1 MNPLTFTWPN
11 WFEIPFLQ
19 TKVSTLLQTNVTA
32 TNATVANITPTNI
45 IETQKEKLITLS
57 DHEPVISTIYV
68 KKFI

>member
-19 TKVSTLLQTNVTA
+19 TKVSTLLP
-32 TNATVANITPTNI
+32 TNATVANITPINI
-45 IETQKEKLITLS
+45 PETQKEKLITLS